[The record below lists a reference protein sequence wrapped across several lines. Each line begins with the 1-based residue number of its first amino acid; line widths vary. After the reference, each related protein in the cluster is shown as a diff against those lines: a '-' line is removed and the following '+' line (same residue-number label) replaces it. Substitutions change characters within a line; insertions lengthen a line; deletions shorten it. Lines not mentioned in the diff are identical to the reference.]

1 VEFIKLQALDTWKV
15 VRLPLGA
22 YIIGCRVV
30 FDLKFT
36 PNSMVDRFK
45 TRLVAQG
52 FSQRVGE
59 DFTET
64 FSPIIRAESLRFLL
78 VLAASEDLEVL

>member
-1 VEFIKLQALDTWKV
+1 VEFTKLQALDTWKV

-22 YIIGCRVV
+22 YTIRCRVV

-36 PNSMVDRFK
+36 PNSIVDRFK
-45 TRLVAQG
+45 AKLVAQG

-64 FSPIIRAESLRFLL
+64 FSPTIRAESLRLLL
-78 VLAASEDLEVL
+78 VLAASEDLEIL

>member
-1 VEFIKLQALDTWKV
+1 VEFTKLQALDTWKV
-15 VRLPLGA
+15 IRLPPRA

-36 PNSMVDRFK
+36 PNSIVDRFK
-45 TRLVAQG
+45 ARLVAQG

-64 FSPIIRAESLRFLL
+64 FSPTIRAESLRLL
-78 VLAASEDLEVL
+78 LALAVSKDLEIL

>member
-1 VEFIKLQALDTWKV
+1 M
-15 VRLPLGA
+15 
-22 YIIGCRVV
+22 IGCRVV
-30 FDLKFT
+30 FNLKFT

-45 TRLVAQG
+45 ARLVAQG

-64 FSPIIRAESLRFLL
+64 FSLIIRAESLRLL
-78 VLAASEDLEVL
+78 LALAANKDLEVL